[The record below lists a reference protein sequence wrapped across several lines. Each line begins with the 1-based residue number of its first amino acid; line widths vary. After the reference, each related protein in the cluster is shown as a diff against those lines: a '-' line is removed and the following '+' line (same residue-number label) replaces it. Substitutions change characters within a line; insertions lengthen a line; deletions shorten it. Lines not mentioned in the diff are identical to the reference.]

1 VGCCGLAL
9 DVGITH
15 AAVHLRVDADH
26 LCARVVGFLF
36 FRKPIPF
43 FGKRYMF
50 LRQKVYV
57 LYLYMSGGNAMGGY
71 SCESEE

>member
-26 LCARVVGFLF
+26 LCARVVGKANAVTLQQFLAD
-36 FRKPIPF
+36 I
-43 FGKRYMF
+43 
-50 LRQKVYV
+50 
-57 LYLYMSGGNAMGGY
+57 
-71 SCESEE
+71 